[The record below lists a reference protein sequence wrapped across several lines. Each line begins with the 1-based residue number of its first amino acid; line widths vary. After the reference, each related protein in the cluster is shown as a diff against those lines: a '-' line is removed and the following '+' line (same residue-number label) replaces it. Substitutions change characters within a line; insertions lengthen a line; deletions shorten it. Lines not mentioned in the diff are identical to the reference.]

1 MKENPKFIFSGSVKD
16 QNDLN
21 EIVFWG
27 HDAGEFTY
35 DEIEEIIEILVEGER
50 PRNNLC
56 KSD

>member
-35 DEIEEIIEILVEGER
+35 DEIEEIIEILVEGEKAKKQ
-50 PRNNLC
+50 PV
-56 KSD
+56 